1 MRNHAFSLRRKSNG
15 WLVIF
20 MLLLV
25 STASVAQVT
34 NASFTGTYTVVFQ
47 SPIEYFVQF
56 NMFGQQ
62 VGFCTGATG
71 QLPAGYFCSGRQQGQ
86 NVVTGTLISNGAGS
100 IITGSSL
107 VFTTDPN
114 AYQCS
119 AAFAATPNCPYL
131 VPAGVIW
138 GSAVSYAV
146 GNEVDVQVTS
156 TSKLTY
162 QAVKNSVN
170 VYPPT
175 HLCTNSI
182 QPPNCSWVQLFQSAT
197 GKNKSSTSATTG
209 TYALQSNGS
218 GVMKL
223 TIAKQGTPSL
233 AMVVPSTPVGVGQEV
248 PLVGVPV
255 LANETR
261 GSGVLVRVH

>member
-1 MRNHAFSLRRKSNG
+1 MCNHAFWLRGKSNG

-20 MLLLV
+20 MLLV

-47 SPIEYFVQF
+47 TPVEYSVQF

-62 VGFCTGATG
+62 VGFCTGATA
-71 QLPAGYFCSGRQQGQ
+71 QLPPGYFCSGRQEGQ

-100 IITGSSL
+100 IVAGSSL

-114 AYQCS
+114 AYKCS
-119 AAFAATPNCPYL
+119 SAFAAVPSCPYF
-131 VPAGVIW
+131 VPAGVFW
-138 GSAVSYAV
+138 SSTTSYAV
-146 GNEVDVQVTS
+146 GNVVDVQVSS
-156 TSKLTY
+156 TSKNTY
-162 QAVKNSVN
+162 QAVKASVN
-170 VYPPT
+170 VSPPT
-175 HLCTNSI
+175 HLCTNAI
-182 QPPNCSWVQLFQSAT
+182 QPPNCSWVQVFQSAT
-197 GKNKSSTSATTG
+197 GKNKSSTSTTTG

-223 TIAKQGTPSL
+223 TITNQGTPSL

-255 LANETR
+255 LGNETR